1 MTYNIPFP
9 DAFFAKDSSG
19 TRILFLKKGGK
30 RRLNKT

>member
-19 TRILFLKKGGK
+19 TRILFLKKAEK
-30 RRLNKT
+30 ED